1 VKAERPQSAGAG
13 APPAGI
19 RVVTW
24 NLWWRFGPWRDRAAA
39 IRAVLLDAR
48 PDICGL
54 QEVWADDGVNLAGEL
69 AAELEMSS
77 AWNPSPS
84 PELWQQRAGEPA
96 AEIGNA
102 VLTRWPISETI
113 ELRLPPG
120 DSGDEARTAI
130 LVIVDAPGGRIPF
143 ATTQLT
149 PAPWDSASRRTQVL
163 ALAGLLAA
171 HDVHE
176 YPVVLT
182 GDLNAE
188 PDSDEVRLLCG
199 HKTPPA
205 RPGFVLVDAWRYA
218 ESDAIPW
225 TWDRANPH
233 VAATMEPSARIDYV
247 LVGPPRDGRGRVSSA
262 ERLGHRPVRGVWPS
276 DHAGLLVELGLER
289 LF

>member
-1 VKAERPQSAGAG
+1 VSTAAGASTE
-13 APPAGI
+13 PARI

-24 NLWWRFGPWRDRAAA
+24 NLWWRFGRWRDRAAA
-39 IRAVLLDAR
+39 IRSVLLEAR

-54 QEVWADDGVNLAGEL
+54 QEVWGDDGVNLAGEL
-69 AAELEMSS
+69 AAELELRW
-77 AWNPSPS
+77 AWNPSPF
-84 PELWQQRAGEPA
+84 PEPWQQRADEPA

-113 ELRLPPG
+113 ELRLTAG
-120 DSGDEARTAI
+120 DSGDAARTAI
-130 LVIVDAPGGRIPF
+130 LVIVDAPAGRIPF

-149 PAPWDSASRRTQVL
+149 SAPWDSASRIAQVKQ
-163 ALAGLLAA
+163 LAGLLAA
-171 HDVHE
+171 HDVHDF
-176 YPVVLT
+176 PVVLT

-188 PDSDEVRLLCG
+188 PDSDEVRLLGG

-218 ESDAIPW
+218 EMNVIPW

-233 VAATMEPSARIDYV
+233 VAAAMEPSARIDYV
-247 LVGPPRDGRGRVSSA
+247 LVGPPRDGRGRVSSV

-276 DHAGLLVELGLER
+276 DHAGLLVKLGVER
-289 LF
+289 LI

>member
-1 VKAERPQSAGAG
+1 VSTAAATSTEA
-13 APPAGI
+13 AGI

-24 NLWWRFGPWRDRAAA
+24 NLWWRFGRWRDRAAA
-39 IRAVLLDAR
+39 IRSVLLGAR

-54 QEVWADDGVNLAGEL
+54 QEVWADDGVNLADEI
-69 AAELEMSS
+69 AAELGMNW
-77 AWNPSPS
+77 AWNPSPF
-84 PELWQQRAGEPA
+84 PERWQQRADEPA

-102 VLTRWPISETI
+102 VLTRWPICDAI
-113 ELRLPPG
+113 ELPLPPG

-130 LVIVDAPGGRIPF
+130 LVIVDAPRGGIPF

-149 PAPWDSASRRTQVL
+149 SAPWDSASRIAQVKE
-163 ALAGLLAA
+163 LAGLLAA
-171 HDVHE
+171 HDVHD

-188 PDSDEVRLLCG
+188 PDSDEVRLLGG

-218 ESDAIPW
+218 EMDAIPW

-247 LVGPPRDGRGRVSSA
+247 LVGPPRDGRGRISSV
-262 ERLGHRPVRGVWPS
+262 ERVGHRPVRGVWPS
-276 DHAGLLVELGLER
+276 DHAGLLVQLGVER
-289 LF
+289 LL